1 MGGSRISEG
10 RVVSG
15 ENIASAELE
24 AIMGLGVLPPSA
36 ASRGRAPG
44 KRVRRLRPMKLKA
57 F

>member
-1 MGGSRISEG
+1 MVGSRISEG